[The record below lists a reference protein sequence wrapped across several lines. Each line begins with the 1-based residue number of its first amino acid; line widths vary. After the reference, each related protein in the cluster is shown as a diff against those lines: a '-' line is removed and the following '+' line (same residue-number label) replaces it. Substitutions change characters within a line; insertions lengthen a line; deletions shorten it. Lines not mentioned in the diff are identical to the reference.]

1 MVIGDSVAIDW
12 ILMGRSLDLIRIMR
26 FFQIFRDVVRRV
38 SIADLCRATI
48 FLTFWF

>member
-1 MVIGDSVAIDW
+1 MFIGDSLAIDW

-38 SIADLCRATI
+38 SIANLRRATI
-48 FLTFWF
+48 YS